1 MPRGKH
7 IEVII
12 AADGRCA
19 VDAVNFTG
27 PSCQVATGEITN
39 ALGGQIDHERLKPEA
54 RLRERSGQNERER
67 AR

>member
-12 AADGRCA
+12 VADGSCA
-19 VDAVNFTG
+19 VDAVNFVG
-27 PSCQVATGEITN
+27 PACQAATLEITT
-39 ALGGQIDHERLKPEA
+39 ALGGQIDHEHLKPEA
-54 RLRERSGQNERER
+54 RLRERSGQSEREQ